1 MPVGL
6 LTTSPLAQPIEIK
19 DDNSFKDSII
29 YKKPK
34 TDNDAIRNISRVIDE
49 VKKNPKYLKSLA
61 TNINFQASA
70 PETFKSSQSVLIKSL
85 GFLDSKLPGLLFT
98 VDINPF
104 FKKHHD
110 LSHQEIYK
118 FKKYLRAVED
128 PLSILDD
135 FKRGTL
141 SRESVEAVKFVYPNF
156 YEEIHSTA
164 YDEVSKLGR
173 EGKLEYKQRLQL
185 NILMDIPTDNAL
197 VPENIAEFQKF
208 YKEAQVSQAGG
219 TVSASAAKQ
228 MDLAESQATELEKIS
243 NRRDLGRS

>member
-1 MPVGL
+1 
-6 LTTSPLAQPIEIK
+6 
-19 DDNSFKDSII
+19 
-29 YKKPK
+29 
-34 TDNDAIRNISRVIDE
+34 
-49 VKKNPKYLKSLA
+49 
-61 TNINFQASA
+61 
-70 PETFKSSQSVLIKSL
+70 LIKSL
-85 GFLDSKLPGLLFT
+85 AFLDSKLPALLFT

-141 SRESVEAVKFVYPNF
+141 SREGVETVQYVYPNF

-164 YDEVSKLGR
+164 YDEMSELGR
-173 EGKLEYKQRLQL
+173 EDKLEYKQRLQL
-185 NILMDIPTDNAL
+185 NILMDMPTDNAL
-197 VPENIAEFQKF
+197 VPENIAEHQMF
-208 YKEAQVSQAGG
+208 YKEAQVAKSGG

-228 MDLAESQATELEKIS
+228 MDFAESQATDLEKIS